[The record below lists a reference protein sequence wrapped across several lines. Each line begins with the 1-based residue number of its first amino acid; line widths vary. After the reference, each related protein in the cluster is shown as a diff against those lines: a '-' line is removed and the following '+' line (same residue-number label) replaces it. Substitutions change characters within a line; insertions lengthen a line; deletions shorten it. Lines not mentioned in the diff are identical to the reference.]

1 MRQGLCNGTE
11 SVRLSVSSIDRCSSV
26 RRVCCCGPGEQ
37 ELSIDCCT
45 AGVALSSSCEQCHVV
60 SWCRKTCLMCLLQL
74 HDAGSDSGASRRRL
88 SGSVVVAVL
97 CTCAV
102 LLCAAMTV
110 SCLYKLALLE
120 RKLDALQPEQC
131 NASVNVGGSHKGS
144 VPTTLVRKERCLFI
158 SALYTH
164 QFAVSH
170 RLQWCVFSIKHRSHH
185 MN

>member
-74 HDAGSDSGASRRRL
+74 YDAGSGSGASRRRL
-88 SGSVVVAVL
+88 SSSVVVAVL

-185 MN
+185 IN